1 MHYILNFLSSK
12 KSLDFRALH
21 KHSNFKIF
29 VEFIVYVNKQK
40 KFQHQPFK
48 AEKTYL
54 QVLRWDYEHI
64 SLSDF
69 FSFSGMRHASATTK
83 LYITTYAKFV
93 SYVEFVT
100 EKFSEGIT
108 GEDDLKLKVSRKL
121 SSEISA
127 FVKLKLLQEKV
138 KENSF

>member
-1 MHYILNFLSSK
+1 
-12 KSLDFRALH
+12 
-21 KHSNFKIF
+21 
-29 VEFIVYVNKQK
+29 
-40 KFQHQPFK
+40 
-48 AEKTYL
+48 
-54 QVLRWDYEHI
+54 
-64 SLSDF
+64 
-69 FSFSGMRHASATTK
+69 MRHASATTK

-100 EKFSEGIT
+100 EKFSEETT